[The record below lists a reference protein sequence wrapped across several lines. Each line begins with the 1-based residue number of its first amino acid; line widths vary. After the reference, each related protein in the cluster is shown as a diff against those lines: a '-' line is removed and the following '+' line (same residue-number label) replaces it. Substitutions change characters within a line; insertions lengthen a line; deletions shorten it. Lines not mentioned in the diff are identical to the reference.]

1 LWENCLIIGMA
12 VTEEAGAINP
22 RPYIANFS
30 IQKLTFIVNVQDLVR
45 ERALAHSARA
55 DPIVTRLA
63 GLRAGH
69 GHLTSITPEPLQ
81 VVELSLLLVHY
92 VDDDITEI
100 QKNPPAVL
108 IALHMVES
116 ETLL

>member
-12 VTEEAGAINP
+12 VTEEAGAMSP

-30 IQKLTFIVNVQDLVR
+30 IQKFTFTVNVQDLVR

-55 DPIVTRLA
+55 DPVVTCLA

-69 GHLTSITPEPLQ
+69 GHLAGIAPEPLQ
-81 VVELSLLLVHY
+81 IIELSLLLVHH
-92 VDDDITEI
+92 VDDDIAEI

-108 IALHMVES
+108 IALHMVK
-116 ETLL
+116 